1 MKAFNYQARDNKTG
15 KIIKSTVKAENEIA
29 AGRLLLEQNLVPI
42 HISEADNA
50 GFFGRFTTSIRLK
63 DRLVFSRQL
72 STLIGAGLPI
82 TQALHTVY
90 EQTENKALKE
100 VVGDIVASV

>member
-29 AGRLLLEQNLVPI
+29 AGRLLLEQDLVPI

-50 GFFGRFTTSIRLK
+50 GFLGVLPPRF
-63 DRLVFSRQL
+63 V
-72 STLIGAGLPI
+72 
-82 TQALHTVY
+82 
-90 EQTENKALKE
+90 
-100 VVGDIVASV
+100 